1 MQKGNEEGRRSDV
14 MPAFWGLI
22 DNAVI
27 TPYAGN
33 SILNVYA
40 DHSERD
46 PAPLRD
52 DNMNTFVKSLRLVY
66 FLNFLWQMYYL
77 GKSAIS

>member
-1 MQKGNEEGRRSDV
+1 MSFTLSKQKGNEEGRSDV
-14 MPAFWGLI
+14 MPAFWGLT

-27 TPYAGN
+27 MPYAGG

-46 PAPLRD
+46 PAPLRN
-52 DNMNTFVKSLRLVY
+52 DNMNAFLTLVY
-66 FLNFLWQMYYL
+66 F
-77 GKSAIS
+77 